1 MKNKEVHVIPVI
13 NSQGALRFM
22 KVKTARAEVSRRRE
36 RRKKGI
42 LIVEKHE
49 FWSFYRKDCW
59 CCMNGRKKR
68 WWQLQKPKEPSL
80 QKQLWGHSIY
90 ATGLSAS
97 PSRFQE
103 EAGQIKRS
111 SPPAMEAAP
120 SCGCQRVLG
129 TSWETYRVN
138 VTRRIPIW
146 SWIELGHAE
155 SHVYMI
161 QLMTPYFGCFT
172 DQPA

>member
-1 MKNKEVHVIPVI
+1 MH
-13 NSQGALRFM
+13 R
-22 KVKTARAEVSRRRE
+22 T
-36 RRKKGI
+36 
-42 LIVEKHE
+42 
-49 FWSFYRKDCW
+49 
-59 CCMNGRKKR
+59 
-68 WWQLQKPKEPSL
+68 QKPKDN
-80 QKQLWGHSIY
+80 QKTKPTQIVIFMFMYLTGASISSFNKY
-90 ATGLSAS
+90 QCVSVAAAGCLLCLRRHWSQCVTIAIPGG
-97 PSRFQE
+97 
-103 EAGQIKRS
+103 AGQIKRS

-161 QLMTPYFGCFT
+161 QLMTPYFGCLT
-172 DQPA
+172 HQPAKLEPNLITMHIVLFVCVVL